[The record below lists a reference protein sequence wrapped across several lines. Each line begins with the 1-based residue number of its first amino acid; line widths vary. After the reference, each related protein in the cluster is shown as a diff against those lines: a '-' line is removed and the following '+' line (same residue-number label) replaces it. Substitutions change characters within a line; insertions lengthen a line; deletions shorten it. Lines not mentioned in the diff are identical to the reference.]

1 MPRIGAPKD
10 CRFDSRELLS
20 NLSRHRAPQRAGTNK
35 EIQVVTMIGGLAQ
48 VSSSPSSDGLPG
60 AAFWQRILN
69 WLSWAGLAGS
79 LASLLIGGAVWGL
92 SHAAGNSMHASR
104 GKVFA
109 IGGIAGALLTGMAPT
124 IVNSLFSSA
133 GG

>member
-1 MPRIGAPKD
+1 MMSSIVGVA
-10 CRFDSRELLS
+10 
-20 NLSRHRAPQRAGTNK
+20 
-35 EIQVVTMIGGLAQ
+35 AQ
-48 VSSSPSSDGLPG
+48 VGSSPSSDGLPG
-60 AAFWQRILN
+60 AAFWQQILN

-109 IGGIAGALLTGMAPT
+109 IGGVVGALLTGMAPT
-124 IVNSLFSSA
+124 IVNNLFSSA
-133 GG
+133 RG